1 MTAGNCRSATTMYEY
16 ENRNSELRQ
25 SMQHESATEHLIEQC
40 KPHRTIVRAALL
52 QSSPATEAQ
61 LRIRGS
67 YEVLCSF
74 GTTATEH
81 GCRLITA
88 VSLHCKLSLVPLLQ
102 SMAVVFYTH

>member
-1 MTAGNCRSATTMYEY
+1 MYEY

-25 SMQHESATEHLIEQC
+25 SMQHESATEHFIEQC

-67 YEVLCSF
+67 YEVMYSF

-81 GCRLITA
+81 GCRLIPA
-88 VSLHCKLSLVPLLQ
+88 VSLHCKLSLVPGE
-102 SMAVVFYTH
+102 H